1 MSDLTAKIRMLVAG
15 LLGLGLVG
23 CSLYHRGE
31 NDSDDSSVRSNQHSE
46 VAADTVQEKSP
57 VRTKALFDQQ
67 AAVYQTVVGHQPAQD
82 IDHPL
87 FNTEQ
92 TRWIFMFND
101 PALVELVEKAL
112 EHNASLLAQAARV
125 KSLEDQARAARVKM
139 YPSLSLGLNQN
150 PNTARSL
157 ESPEELSQTA
167 QLELQR
173 WQALSD
179 ETQALSL
186 AFAREKNAFSQQALH
201 LTKTVAT
208 AWYKLNYL
216 RKQSELVQQRIDT
229 LKNALRVVEQGISS
243 EQYSSLNLAQ
253 RQEALS
259 EGQGHMQFLQ
269 QLITEQVVL
278 LQSLTGVTLDQK
290 QLAMPMLPA
299 LNELSSFSSLLLAQQ
314 PQLQDHWLT
323 LLQHY
328 PERAIVNK
336 EYFPVQVF
344 SLGEPPA
351 DKTIY
356 TLDNALS
363 TSIMPASA
371 LLSNEVNK
379 KYLIS
384 EQERKYQR
392 KLSDTVN
399 KINTLLGD
407 ETAMTRQ
414 IETGLQKLSELRENT
429 QKVLRQYTVGQ
440 ISLQQ
445 LLNSQKEMLDHE
457 ANILFSRHQQLQNRV
472 ILNSLVGGLPT
483 QTIRSNQ
490 AL

>member
-1 MSDLTAKIRMLVAG
+1 M
-15 LLGLGLVG
+15 
-23 CSLYHRGE
+23 
-31 NDSDDSSVRSNQHSE
+31 
-46 VAADTVQEKSP
+46 
-57 VRTKALFDQQ
+57 
-67 AAVYQTVVGHQPAQD
+67 
-82 IDHPL
+82 
-87 FNTEQ
+87 
-92 TRWIFMFND
+92 
-101 PALVELVEKAL
+101 
-112 EHNASLLAQAARV
+112 
-125 KSLEDQARAARVKM
+125 
-139 YPSLSLGLNQN
+139 
-150 PNTARSL
+150 
-157 ESPEELSQTA
+157 
-167 QLELQR
+167 
-173 WQALSD
+173 
-179 ETQALSL
+179 
-186 AFAREKNAFSQQALH
+186 
-201 LTKTVAT
+201 
-208 AWYKLNYL
+208 

-299 LNELSSFSSLLLAQQ
+299 LNELHSFSSLLLAQQ

-351 DKTIY
+351 DKTID

-384 EQERKYQR
+384 EQERKYQS